1 MLLFTFFKSLK
12 SNLQYYYELHYIILN
27 YNIQSTTIVYIAVQ
41 VLAQYYNISIMIIY
55 HLLYVRRISSS
66 PILYMLKKMIL
77 DYSNF
82 HIRTV
87 EVITAFVQV
96 NITNFEYIILNY
108 ITGTI
113 FITVGP

>member
-1 MLLFTFFKSLK
+1 
-12 SNLQYYYELHYIILN
+12 
-27 YNIQSTTIVYIAVQ
+27 
-41 VLAQYYNISIMIIY
+41 
-55 HLLYVRRISSS
+55 
-66 PILYMLKKMIL
+66 MLKKMIL